1 MFAIYVISLSSS
13 ERRESI
19 AKVLTERAAAFRF
32 EDAIDGRELT
42 DAQVNDICDEEAA
55 RDRYG
60 RPLTRGELGCFMSHR
75 SVWRK
80 IAESGRS
87 AVVIEDDALLEA
99 VFFERVLTAS

>member
-55 RDRYG
+55 RDTILNG
-60 RPLTRGELGCFMSHR
+60 LAASGWHTAA
-75 SVWRK
+75 
-80 IAESGRS
+80 IAMRLAITAG
-87 AVVIEDDALLEA
+87 
-99 VFFERVLTAS
+99 LTAAGSRQ